1 MADWLMKN
9 LHNKTARRTSS
20 QTLSLLFEE
29 RMDEFERELKLGFL
43 DEASQ
48 LMADTE
54 QCFLQLETSSGDTSV
69 LEKIFRL
76 AHNLKGSAKA
86 VGFDELGEFTHQLES
101 LLLKMKNKEIPIS
114 GGTVSLLLRCND
126 QIVTMIAALK
136 TDPESKT
143 DCSVLLAEI
152 QNNLNGVP
160 SAQTTP
166 AQVAAAPKVQE
177 VASPQPVTQVSA
189 EAPAVDPVANA
200 ALKAELDALLEA
212 QCAAPQRLSQASAE
226 SVTPA
231 ASVVTTVHAAP
242 PAPAPKAA
250 ASGGAAST
258 TVQVD
263 ESIRVSLNRLEK
275 LLNFVGEMVILQSVL
290 REQVQESASMLMKK
304 TVNQLAK
311 VTKEVQ
317 DISMGLRM
325 VPLKQ
330 TFQKMQRI
338 VRDTSSKL
346 DKKINLK
353 LVGED
358 TEVDKTILESLGDP
372 LVHLVRNSV
381 DHGVETPRERL
392 AAGKPEQGEI
402 ILSAYHQSGTLVI
415 EVRDD
420 GAGLNATK
428 LINKAIEKGILKPGT
443 QLSDEQA
450 YALIFH
456 SGFSTKA
463 VVSDVSGRGVGMDV
477 VKTNIERLQGTIQIE
492 TVLGQGTCFKINL
505 PLTLAIVD
513 GMTIQCEKERYVI
526 PLAHVH
532 ESVKPNPEDIHFVTG
547 MGEVFALRGESIP
560 LYRLN
565 DLLGRKS
572 AKASSDMI
580 AIVVRNG
587 KTAIAVLVDD
597 ILGQSQIVIK
607 QLGAEHQ
614 NLKGFSGSAILGDG
628 KPALILEL
636 AELVA
641 RYKPSVVSRSTGI
654 SKGVAA

>member
-1 MADWLMKN
+1 
-9 LHNKTARRTSS
+9 
-20 QTLSLLFEE
+20 
-29 RMDEFERELKLGFL
+29 MDEFERELKLGFL

-231 ASVVTTVHAAP
+231 ASVVPTVHAAP

-402 ILSAYHQSGTLVI
+402 ILSAYHQSGNLVI